1 MLYIEI
7 NVIHVCSENWTWDV
21 HENGFSLLTATQ
33 VDIILERIEPD
44 NMKEALQN
52 TQDEIENLRS
62 LLKKS
67 EEEIKESHA
76 RVDELHSE

>member
-1 MLYIEI
+1 
-7 NVIHVCSENWTWDV
+7 
-21 HENGFSLLTATQ
+21 

-44 NMKEALQN
+44 NMKEALRN
-52 TQDEIENLRS
+52 TQDEIENLRF

-67 EEEIKESHA
+67 EEELKESHA

>member
-1 MLYIEI
+1 MFLESGLGIYIKI
-7 NVIHVCSENWTWDV
+7 NGLS
-21 HENGFSLLTATQ
+21 FLTATQ

-62 LLKKS
+62 LLKRS
-67 EEEIKESHA
+67 EEELKESHA
-76 RVDELHSE
+76 RMDELHSK